1 MKKIIIVLLCLSSLL
16 CFARKCD
23 DCGYRSELH
32 MYNDGPSRKICF
44 DCHYKKSVKKSQEND
59 NDLGDFDDFDWGT
72 IAQIVVVSM
81 AITAVCK
88 IFSKKHSSPRN
99 SFRNN
104 KVDKKSTNTIDNDFI
119 RLFADIN
126 DEHIFLSPNI
136 PAEKLSNAIK
146 SYAPE
151 VKADDVI
158 LLVDD
163 TCFGGAKDGMIITQN
178 KLFSKALMASPVTAE
193 LSPRIKIQNTSKAIL
208 IDGEEFCTLH
218 MLDRGSLTKLVV
230 AIREMCKM
238 CEISSQNADNCNQNT
253 AENVVNRG
261 AFVFSCPQC
270 NCKLESDTEWTG
282 MECECPLC
290 HKKIVIPQNST
301 NL

>member
-23 DCGYRSELH
+23 DCGMRSFSF
-32 MYNDGPSRKICF
+32 MYDDGLFRKICS
-44 DCHYKKSVKKSQEND
+44 DCYYIKLVKKSQE
-59 NDLGDFDDFDWGT
+59 DDTGFVLL
-72 IAQIVVVSM
+72 IFASLIVLWVIISY
-81 AITAVCK
+81 
-88 IFSKKHSSPRN
+88 KKHSSPRN

-104 KVDKKSTNTIDNDFI
+104 KVDKRSTNTIDNDFI

-253 AENVVNRG
+253 AENIVNKG
-261 AFVFSCPQC
+261 SFVFSCPHC

-290 HKKIVIPQNST
+290 HKKIVIPPNDVTQKIWT
-301 NL
+301 D